1 MWNEGNKKVKTTKE
15 NRTEHREKEREN
27 AIRKVVRKGNISL
40 VRFLYNEMNLKPV
53 LSL

>member
-1 MWNEGNKKVKTTKE
+1 MKEIKKVKATKE

-27 AIRKVVRKGNISL
+27 AIRKVVMKGNISL
-40 VRFLYNEMNLKPV
+40 VRFLYNEMDLKPV